1 MSWSW
6 SDRAGAAGPELGK
19 VARIQPIR
27 QWKRLS
33 VAQDHQEYQL
43 GQSVE
48 FTFQVSTQEGVG
60 MVATTGPKRPY
71 PPEEG
76 PSIPLTMV
84 ESRSPSTPSTK
95 APKRIPQKESQERAP
110 SAFGKLKECASVF
123 NQLVIVSCVF
133 WPIYGT
139 ILLLEGFSG
148 LGRAWGYGWA
158 GKINGLVRFM
168 DSILHWTHMVS
179 GLM

>member
-1 MSWSW
+1 
-6 SDRAGAAGPELGK
+6 
-19 VARIQPIR
+19 
-27 QWKRLS
+27 
-33 VAQDHQEYQL
+33 
-43 GQSVE
+43 
-48 FTFQVSTQEGVG
+48 

-123 NQLVIVSCVF
+123 NQVIFQVAQ
-133 WPIYGT
+133 
-139 ILLLEGFSG
+139 ILDHFADLTMIVDTTPYRNNPATFPLYKNLKENLRKFRKNCTS
-148 LGRAWGYGWA
+148 L
-158 GKINGLVRFM
+158 
-168 DSILHWTHMVS
+168 SIKREFYYE
-179 GLM
+179 